1 MANIIQRVG
10 KTFFFLTLSYFVL
23 GFVLLLTI
31 NKGDAVLFLNQLHNP
46 CSDLFFKYFTHLGS
60 GQLAGILFFIFLFF
74 APLRK
79 TFVVGTSFA
88 LMGILTQFLKKI
100 IFPQAGRP
108 HDLFW
113 MEMDKMNLV
122 EGVVVR
128 TDFSFPS
135 GHTAAGY
142 IIALVLVWSL
152 QKKVHWA
159 IIFFA
164 IATTVGISRIYLFQ
178 HFLIDTY
185 FGTLLSFLIGYSV
198 IWYFEQAKW
207 VQKDWTNHSMI
218 QLLRSKKR

>member
-1 MANIIQRVG
+1 MAKLTQRIG
-10 KTFFFLTLSYFVL
+10 KPFFFLSLCYFVL
-23 GFVLLLTI
+23 GFILLLSI
-31 NKGDAVLFLNQLHNP
+31 NKGDVVLFLNHLHNP

-60 GQLAGILFFIFLFF
+60 GQLAGILFLVFLFF

-88 LMGILTQFLKKI
+88 LMGIFTQFFKKI

-122 EGVVVR
+122 EGVTVR

-152 QKKVHWA
+152 QKKTLWTF
-159 IIFFA
+159 IFFA

-178 HFLIDTY
+178 HFFIDTY

-198 IWYFEQAKW
+198 IWYFERANW
-207 VQKDWTNHSMI
+207 VQQDWAGQRLI
-218 QLLRSKKR
+218 QLLKNKKT